1 MSEAIT
7 KNSASYEE
15 REKECF
21 EVISIAERDL
31 ENNVLP
37 FVSEERKEKINKSF
51 ETISEIDDLSER
63 AFILMTYVRELKVIL
78 NL

>member
-1 MSEAIT
+1 MNEEIT
-7 KNSASYEE
+7 RNHISSEE
-15 REKECF
+15 REKECL

-31 ENNVLP
+31 EKNVLP
-37 FVSEERKEKINKSF
+37 FVSEERKESINKSF
-51 ETISEIDDLSER
+51 ETISEIADLSER